1 MSSYRDKYQVNV
13 PDGASGNWGIR
24 KFKVNEKEA
33 SLGATLAMY
42 SGGSQGRYVPSGTYT
57 ALYRSRG
64 LFIPDENMGNI
75 IMSDTPDEIR
85 DHSRFMHRSQGS
97 VLIAGLGLGMVLQG
111 CAVKPE
117 VTSVT
122 VIEQSPDVIKLV
134 EAHYKAK
141 PFGHKVTIVN
151 ADIFEWKPEKG
162 VKFDCAWFDIW
173 DNLCTDN
180 LDEIAK
186 LNRKFARICPEKGSW
201 GREFLLDRRRQEK
214 DAPWHWR
221 RA

>member
-1 MSSYRDKYQVNV
+1 MTSYRDKYMVDV
-13 PDGASGNWGIR
+13 PDGASGNWGVR
-24 KFKVNEKEA
+24 KFSVNEKEA

-42 SGGSQGRYVPSGTYT
+42 SGGGLGRFVPSGIYT
-57 ALYRSRG
+57 ALYRARG
-64 LFIPDENMGNI
+64 PFIPDENMGDI

-85 DHSRFMHRSQGS
+85 DHSRFMHRSKGD

-111 CAVKPE
+111 CAVKNE

-151 ADIFEWKPEKG
+151 ADIFEWKPTKG
-162 VKFDCAWFDIW
+162 VKFDYAWYDIW

-201 GREFLLDRRRQEK
+201 GRELLLDKRRQEK
-214 DAPWHWR
+214 DAPWNRR